1 MFMNKDSTFENIFKD
16 HIKIETSQKSID
28 NLFTERMKNKTNY
41 SPYYQ
46 RNYVWDDNKATH
58 FIESIFLGTE
68 LPPLIFFD
76 SKYGVEIIDGR
87 QRYETIKRFMED
99 EFSLKPNGLTILTQ
113 LKNLK
118 HSNLSKKSNDLLEH
132 FLDCKIRIIHF
143 QIVNHPPLEESLQ
156 DKVKKEIFLRYN
168 SGITPL
174 KKEEVDDARY
184 DKDILSN
191 YFKRKLKT
199 DKTKRMFVD
208 VLFRGYL
215 SKIYKSITDAK
226 LVSQI
231 RYELVLPLYPI
242 EQYSKGGTRK
252 ITEKLYEFLTKNT
265 DLSEEKIFLKFHE
278 KIQFLN
284 KVIANSAKTNLKSN
298 HLSMRSLFWGLSVL
312 EMENQTIK
320 YDNGLI
326 TKCSEFVNDN
336 IEYFS
341 TEYSTRR
348 ENILNRYIITQQF
361 LETEFRINLSAYI
374 DFNKKIDKI
383 KKDIRNKKS
392 STKLEKLKDIGLS
405 KPEPSNMSIDDVT
418 RKMNRRKFLVR
429 PSYQRVEVIDK
440 QKKSSIIESV
450 LLGIKLPPIFIYKR
464 SDDVYEVIDGQQRLL
479 TLLGFT
485 GSTYTDQ
492 EDKVKKSKDNKFA
505 LKGLRILTDLNG
517 KTFDDLDEKDKDK
530 IYDFQLYI
538 VEIDSN
544 KNPNFN
550 PIDLFI
556 RLNDKPYPIKTNS
569 FEMWNSWVDVD
580 IINKIKSLKN
590 NLEDWFYIKKL
601 VKKSDRDRMENEELI
616 TTLAYIENNYSKD
629 PKVID
634 LYQKDNIDLDGVI
647 TSKLNARVNTK
658 SKINSLLLKACNDTN
673 VKNDLFKSVK
683 KVKSVIKII
692 KTVLINRNKKEGE
705 TLEGFLSN
713 EFEKFIKVGN
723 TRKLQNI
730 YFLWLLVHK
739 SNFNLVKYKRL
750 DMKKDLLELFKIIN
764 TKHKGLQKNEDGK
777 KTLVEIFESHKEV
790 FVKNYTSSSIRK
802 RKLSPKEKEEMLKK
816 QKYKSSI
823 SDVPIFDMDDLEVDH
838 TVPLSM
844 QGDDNIENMGLAHG
858 TENRQKGSKIN

>member
-1 MFMNKDSTFENIFKD
+1 MKYNTKFEDIFKD
-16 HIKIETSQKSID
+16 HIKIEASQKSID

-41 SPYYQ
+41 NPYYQ

-76 SKYGVEIIDGR
+76 SDYGVEIIDGR

-99 EFSLKPNGLTILTQ
+99 QFSLKPNGLTILTQ

-118 HSNLSKKSNDLLEH
+118 YSNLSKKSNDLLEH

-143 QIVNHPPLEESLQ
+143 QIVNHPPLDKALQ

-184 DKDILSN
+184 DKDGLSN
-191 YFKRKLKT
+191 YFKSKLRNES
-199 DKTKRMFVD
+199 TKKKFMD
-208 VLFRGYL
+208 VLFIGHS
-215 SKIYKSITDAK
+215 SKIYRPISLAK
-226 LVSQI
+226 IVSQI
-231 RYELVLPLYPI
+231 RIEIVLPLYPI
-242 EQYSKGGTRK
+242 EQYAKGGSK
-252 ITEKLYEFLTKNT
+252 KVSEKLYDFFIKNS
-265 DLSEEKIFLKFHE
+265 DINEQSIFKNFESKIE
-278 KIQFLN
+278 FLN
-284 KVIANSAKTNLKSN
+284 KVITNSVKNELKSN
-298 HLSMRSLFWGLSVL
+298 HLAMRSLFWGLSII
-312 EMENQTIK
+312 EKENIIIK
-320 YDNGLI
+320 SEKELI
-326 TKCSEFVNDN
+326 KKCSGFVNEN

-348 ENILNRYIITQQF
+348 ENIINRYIITQQF
-361 LETEFRINLSAYI
+361 FETEFETNLSAYI
-374 DFNKKIDKI
+374 DSSSKIERI
-383 KKDIRNKKS
+383 KKQIRNKKS
-392 STKLEKLKDIGLS
+392 TTKLEKLKDIGLS

-450 LLGIKLPPIFIYKR
+450 LLGIKLPPIFIFKR
-464 SDDVYEVIDGQQRLL
+464 LDDVYEVIDGQQRLL

-492 EDKVKKSKDNKFA
+492 DDKVMKSKDDKFI
-505 LKGLRILTDLNG
+505 LKGLRILTELNG
-517 KTFDDLDEKDKDK
+517 LPFSKLSEQEKDK

-538 VEIDSN
+538 VEIDAN

-580 IINKIKSLKN
+580 IIEQIKSLKKS
-590 NLEDWFYIKKL
+590 LEDWFYIKKII
-601 VKKSDRDRMENEELI
+601 KKSDRDRMENEELI
-616 TTLAYIENNYSKD
+616 TSLVYIENHFSKD

-634 LYQKDNIDLDGVI
+634 VYQKDNIDLDGVI
-647 TSKLNARVNTK
+647 TSKLNARVK
-658 SKINSLLLKACNDTN
+658 SKTKINALLLKASNDE
-673 VKNDLFKSVK
+673 KIKEDLFKSIK
-683 KVKSVIKII
+683 KVKSVIKIL
-692 KTVLINRNKKEGE
+692 KLILIDRNKKDDETVEGY
-705 TLEGFLSN
+705 LSY
-713 EFEKFIKVGN
+713 ELEKFIKVGN
-723 TRKLQNI
+723 TRKLQTI
-730 YFLWLLVHK
+730 YFLWLLIHK

-750 DMKKDLLELFKIIN
+750 EMKKDLLELFRIIN
-764 TKHKGLQKNEDGK
+764 LKHKGLQKDDNDQK
-777 KTLVEIFESHKEV
+777 PLVDLFESRKQI
-790 FVKNYTSSSIRK
+790 FLKNYTSQAVRK
-802 RKLSPKEKEEMLKK
+802 RKLSLREKEEMLKK
-816 QKYKSSI
+816 QNYKSSI
-823 SDVPIFDMDDLEVDH
+823 SDVKIFDMDDLEVDH
-838 TVPLSM
+838 TIPLSF
-844 QGDDNIENMGLAHG
+844 QGEDSIENMGLAHS
-858 TENRQKGSKIN
+858 TENRKKGSKID

>member
-1 MFMNKDSTFENIFKD
+1 MSQDKLFENIFKD

-76 SKYGVEIIDGR
+76 SVSYGVEIIDGR

-118 HSNLSKKSNDLLEH
+118 YSNLSKRSNDLLEH

-143 QIVNHPPLEESLQ
+143 EIVNHPPLEEKLQ

-184 DKDILSN
+184 DKDVLSN
-191 YFKRKLKT
+191 YFKRKLKNE
-199 DKTKRMFVD
+199 KIKKIFVD
-208 VLFRGYL
+208 VLFTGYV
-215 SKIYKSITDAK
+215 SKIYRSTSVAK
-226 LVSQI
+226 IISQI
-231 RYELVLPLYPI
+231 RTELVLPLYPI
-242 EQYSKGGTRK
+242 EQFAKGGTKK
-252 ITEKLYEFLTKNT
+252 ISERLYEFYSKNT
-265 DLSEEKIFLKFHE
+265 DINEDKIFDEFYK
-278 KIQFLN
+278 KILFLN
-284 KVIANSAKTNLKSN
+284 KVISSSHKAGLKTN
-298 HLSMRSLFWGLSVL
+298 HLAMRSLFWGFNII
-312 EMENQTIK
+312 EMENIIIDFDNKLIK
-320 YDNGLI
+320 
-326 TKCSEFVNDN
+326 KCSEFVNDN

-348 ENILNRYIITQQF
+348 ENIINRYIMTQQF
-361 LETEFRINLSAYI
+361 LEAEFNINLSAYM
-374 DFNKKIDKI
+374 DAQSKIDNI
-383 KKDIRNKKS
+383 KKEIKNKKS
-392 STKLEKLKDIGLS
+392 TTKLEKLKDIGLS
-405 KPEPSNMSIDDVT
+405 KPEPSNMSIEDVT

-450 LLGIKLPPIFIYKR
+450 LLGIKIPPIFIYKR
-464 SDDVYEVIDGQQRLL
+464 PDDVYEVIDGQQRLL

-492 EDKVKKSKDNKFA
+492 DDKVKKSKDNKFT
-505 LKGLRILTDLNG
+505 LKGLRILSELNG
-517 KTFDDLDEKDKDK
+517 KKFNDLEEKDKDK

-569 FEMWNSWVDVD
+569 FEMWNSWADD
-580 IINKIKSLKN
+580 DLIRRIKKLKN

-616 TTLAYIENNYSKD
+616 TSLAYVENNYKTDS
-629 PKVID
+629 KVID
-634 LYQKDNIDLDGVI
+634 IYQKDNIDLDKVI

-658 SKINSLLLKACNDTN
+658 SKINALLLEATNDEK
-673 VKNDLFKSVK
+673 VRNDLFDSLK
-683 KVKSVIKII
+683 KVKNVIKNL
-692 KTVLINRNKKEGE
+692 KLILIDRDSNEDE
-705 TLEGFLSN
+705 TLEEFLSL
-713 EFEKFIKVGN
+713 ELEKFIKVGN
-723 TRKLQNI
+723 TRKLQNF
-730 YFLWLLVHK
+730 YFLWLLIHK
-739 SNFNLVKYKRL
+739 SNFSLVKWKRI
-750 DMKKDLLELFKIIN
+750 DIKKDLLKLFKIIN
-764 TKHKGLQKNEDGK
+764 SKHKNLQKNNSGK
-777 KTLVEIFESHKEV
+777 QTLVNLFESHKEI
-790 FVKNYTSSSIRK
+790 FVGNYTTNFTRL
-802 RKLSPKEKEEMLKK
+802 RKLSPKEKKEMLKK
-816 QKYKSSI
+816 QKNKSSI
-823 SDVPIFDMDDLEVDH
+823 SKAPMFDMDDLEVDH
-838 TVPLSM
+838 TIPLALK
-844 QGDDNIENMGLAHG
+844 GEDKIENMGLAHKK
-858 TENRQKGSKIN
+858 ENRQKGSKI